1 MARRK
6 NTKRIDP
13 RYFLDE
19 TVNRNDDGSAVD
31 EGALN
36 VALDLAGLVPGVG
49 EFADAANAALY
60 AKEGKWLL
68 AGLSLI
74 SIIPA
79 IGDAIG
85 KGGKIATW
93 ASKNLPKT
101 TKYISK
107 YGPELVKMAQLIKDQ
122 APAIKAIFAAVSE
135 NEKVK
140 SFLGGDEGVAAME
153 RALQT
158 FADGGATEFPTS
170 TSGATLAQD

>member
-6 NTKRIDP
+6 NIKRIDP
-13 RYFLDE
+13 RYFLNE
-19 TVNRNDDGSAVD
+19 TVNRNHDGSAVD

-36 VALDLAGLVPGVG
+36 IALDLAGLVPGIG
-49 EFADAANAALY
+49 EYADAANAALY

-79 IGDAIG
+79 VGDAIG
-85 KGGKIATW
+85 KGGKIAIW

-122 APAIKAIFAAVSE
+122 APTIKAIFTAISRD
-135 NEKVK
+135 EKVK
-140 SFLGGDEGVAAME
+140 SFLGGDEGVAEME
-153 RALQT
+153 RALEA
-158 FADGGATEFPTS
+158 FADGDAPEFPTS

>member
-1 MARRK
+1 MTRRK
-6 NTKRIDP
+6 NIKRIDP
-13 RYFLDE
+13 RYFLNE

-49 EFADAANAALY
+49 EYADAANAALY

-79 IGDAIG
+79 VGDAIG

-107 YGPELVKMAQLIKDQ
+107 YGPELVKMAQLIKDN
-122 APAIKAIFAAVSE
+122 AVTIKAIFAAVSE

-140 SFLGGDEGVAAME
+140 SF
-153 RALQT
+153 
-158 FADGGATEFPTS
+158 F
-170 TSGATLAQD
+170 